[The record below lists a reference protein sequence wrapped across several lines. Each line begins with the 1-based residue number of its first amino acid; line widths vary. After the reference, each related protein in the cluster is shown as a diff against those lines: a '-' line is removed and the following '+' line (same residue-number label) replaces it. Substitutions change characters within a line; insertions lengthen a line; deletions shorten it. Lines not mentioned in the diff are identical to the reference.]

1 MHVDV
6 REAEGGV
13 IIVDLEGR
21 LMAGVGCEI
30 FFEVMTELVGSGWNK
45 ILLNLTGLS
54 RIDSAGVGELV
65 GGLKLA
71 EEKGSEVRLLLRGG
85 KVRDVLELSQIL
97 PLVHFHEKEAEALAS
112 FRVADAAAQ

>member
-21 LMAGVGCEI
+21 LTAGVGCEI
-30 FFEVMTELVGSGWNK
+30 FQEVMSELLGSGWNK
-45 ILLNLTGLS
+45 ILLNLTGLN

-65 GGLKLA
+65 GGLRLA
-71 EEKGSEVRLLLRGG
+71 EERGSAVRLLLHGG

-97 PLVHFHEKEAEALAS
+97 PLVHFDETEAEALAS
-112 FRVADAAAQ
+112 FKSTD